1 MKKFTILYICLAVA
15 WFVLATVS
23 AVMAFMGVQVDAIV
37 AFCPSI
43 LCSCLYLDKIVQ
55 LHRKEK

>member
-1 MKKFTILYICLAVA
+1 MKKFTIFYICLAVA

>member
-1 MKKFTILYICLAVA
+1 MKKITILYICLAVA

>member
-1 MKKFTILYICLAVA
+1 MKKNMILYICLAVA

-23 AVMAFMGVQVDAIV
+23 AVMALMGMQVDAIM

-43 LCSCLYLDKIVQ
+43 LCSLLYLDKFVQ
-55 LHRKEK
+55 AHRKEK

>member
-1 MKKFTILYICLAVA
+1 MKKSMIFYICLAIA

-23 AVMAFMGVQVDAIV
+23 AVMALMGIQVDAIV

-43 LCSCLYLDKIVQ
+43 LCSLLYLDKIAQ
-55 LHRKEK
+55 LYRKEK